1 MNKEYFIAQKIHQGK
16 NEDKKVSRPIT
27 RIAMFSITLA
37 MMVNI
42 ITIAVVTG
50 FQHQVR
56 DKVIGFGSHATLMKA
71 GEQSTFESAPILA
84 DSNISNVVREINS
97 VRHIQKFA
105 YKPALLQS
113 APDTVYYQSPNID
126 TFQIQQ
132 EIHGVV
138 VKGVGTDFDLSFF
151 QSNIKEGVLPDFA
164 SATPIN
170 ELLISS
176 RVARDLNISLNDE
189 INTFFIKSQPIKDK
203 YKIVGIFETGLEELD
218 KEIVIGD
225 IRNVQ
230 RLNDW
235 GIQASI
241 RVADT
246 VNELGQFIIY
256 ADVKGGNGNYR
267 FDWGEGYETFRGFP
281 YCDVKDTVI
290 RLIASDYW
298 MFMEAEDAETAIP
311 DTAYLKVS
319 VSGNRFVPCFP
330 EKMEGNE
337 FIRNYLNDEG
347 TKFSVDLKHGKTVTF
362 EYIDGKGSHENYI
375 GGFEILVNKW
385 EDLDQITTEIKKS
398 LIYTGDETLQ
408 DLRVTS
414 IKEEQEEIFLWLNF
428 LDLNVIVI
436 LVLMI
441 LVSTINMGS
450 GLLVLIITKTSM
462 IGLLKALGAANWSI
476 RKVFLYQ
483 VSFIILRGMIIG
495 NILGLGLCYLQLHYN
510 LIPLNAE
517 VYYLNTVPIEIN
529 YVHILLL
536 NVGTLILCTAAL
548 IIPSYAVTK
557 ISPVKAIKFD

>member
-37 MMVNI
+37 MIVNI

-50 FQHQVR
+50 FQNQVR
-56 DKVIGFGSHATLMKA
+56 DKVIGFGSHATIMKA
-71 GEQSTFESAPILA
+71 GEQSTYESAPILFDTA
-84 DSNISNVVREINS
+84 MINTVLAMNS
-97 VRHIQKFA
+97 VHHIHKFA

-113 APDTVYYQSPNID
+113 APDTVYYQSANID
-126 TFQIQQ
+126 TFQVQQ
-132 EIHGVV
+132 QIHGVV
-138 VKGVGTDFDLSFF
+138 VKGVGEDFNWTFF
-151 QSNIKEGVLPDFA
+151 EKNLKQGVLPNFT
-164 SATPIN
+164 SEEPLN

-176 RVARDLNISLNDE
+176 RVARDLNLSLNE
-189 INTFFIKSQPIKDK
+189 EVNTFFIKSQPIKDK

-230 RLNDW
+230 ELNDW
-235 GIQASI
+235 GIKAAI

-246 VNELGQFIIY
+246 VNEQGQFIIY

-281 YCDVKDTVI
+281 YCDVKDTLI

-298 MFMEAEDAETAIP
+298 MFLDGEDSETVIP
-311 DTAYLKVS
+311 DTAYLKIT
-319 VSGNRFVPCFP
+319 VSGNKFVPCYPSKFD
-330 EKMEGNE
+330 GNE
-337 FIRNYLNDEG
+337 FVRNYLNEDG
-347 TKFSVDLKHGKTVTF
+347 TKFSVDLKNGKKVTF
-362 EYIDGKGSHENYI
+362 EYIDGKGSHQNYI
-375 GGFEILVNKW
+375 GGLEILVNKW
-385 EDLDQITTEIKKS
+385 DDLDNITTEIKRS
-398 LIYTGDETLQ
+398 LIYTGDESMQ
-408 DLRVTS
+408 DIRINS
-414 IKEEQEEIFLWLNF
+414 IKEEQEEIFLWLSF

-462 IGLLKALGAANWSI
+462 IGLLKALGATNWSI
-476 RKVFLYQ
+476 RKIFLYQ

-495 NILGLGLCYLQLHYN
+495 NVVGLGLCYLQLNYN

-529 YVHILLL
+529 YVHIILL

>member
-37 MMVNI
+37 MIVNI

-50 FQHQVR
+50 FQNQVR
-56 DKVIGFGSHATLMKA
+56 DKVIGFGSHATIMKA
-71 GEQSTFESAPILA
+71 GEQSTYESAPILI
-84 DSNISNVVREINS
+84 DSAMENAVLSMTS
-97 VRHIQKFA
+97 VNHIQKFA

-113 APDTVYYQSPNID
+113 APDTVYYKSANID

-132 EIHGVV
+132 QIHGVV
-138 VKGVGTDFDLSFF
+138 VKGVGEDFKWSFF
-151 QSNIKEGVLPDFA
+151 EKNLTQGVLPDFT
-164 SATPIN
+164 SEEPLN

-176 RVARDLNISLNDE
+176 RVARDLNLSLNDE

-230 RLNDW
+230 ELNDW
-235 GIQASI
+235 GVKAAI

-246 VNELGQFIIY
+246 VNSQGQFIIY

-281 YCDVKDTVI
+281 YCDVKDTLI

-298 MFMEAEDAETAIP
+298 MFLDGEDTETAIP
-311 DTAYLKVS
+311 DTAYLKIS
-319 VSGNRFVPCFP
+319 VSGNKFVPCYP
-330 EKMEGNE
+330 AEMDGQE
-337 FIRNYLNDEG
+337 FVKKYLNDVG
-347 TKFSVDLKHGKTVTF
+347 TKYSVDLKDGKTVTF
-362 EYIDGKGSHENYI
+362 EYIDGKGSHYNYI
-375 GGFEILVNKW
+375 GGWEVLVNQW
-385 EDLDQITTEIKKS
+385 DDLDNITSEIKRS
-398 LIYTGDETLQ
+398 LIYTGDESMQ
-408 DLRVTS
+408 DIRINS
-414 IKEEQEEIFLWLNF
+414 IKEEQEEIFLWLSF

-462 IGLLKALGAANWSI
+462 IGLLKALGATNWSI
-476 RKVFLYQ
+476 RKIFLYQ
-483 VSFIILRGMIIG
+483 VSFIILKGMIIG
-495 NILGLGLCYLQLHYN
+495 NGIGLGLCYLQLNYN
-510 LIPLNAE
+510 LIPLNPE

-529 YVHILLL
+529 YVHIILL

-548 IIPSYAVTK
+548 LIPSYVVTK

>member
-37 MMVNI
+37 MIVNI

-50 FQHQVR
+50 FQNQVR
-56 DKVIGFGSHATLMKA
+56 DKVIGFGSHATIMKA
-71 GEQSTFESAPILA
+71 GEQSTYESAPILIDTA
-84 DSNISNVVREINS
+84 MTNKVLAMNS
-97 VRHIQKFA
+97 VQHIQQFA

-113 APDTVYYQSPNID
+113 SPDTVYYKSANLD
-126 TFQIQQ
+126 TFQVQQ
-132 EIHGVV
+132 QIHGVV
-138 VKGVGTDFDLSFF
+138 VKGVGTDFNWAFF
-151 QSNIKEGVLPDFA
+151 EKNLKEGVLPDLH
-164 SATPIN
+164 SEKPTN

-176 RVARDLNISLNDE
+176 RVARDLNLSLNDE
-189 INTFFIKSQPIKDK
+189 VNTFFIKSQPIKDK

-230 RLNDW
+230 ELNDW
-235 GIQASI
+235 GIKTAI

-246 VNELGQFIIY
+246 VNSQGQFIVY

-267 FDWGEGYETFRGFP
+267 YDWGEGFETFRGFP
-281 YCDVKDTVI
+281 YCDVKDTLI

-298 MFMEAEDAETAIP
+298 MFLDGEDSETAIP
-311 DTAYLKVS
+311 DTAYLKVT
-319 VSGNRFVPCFP
+319 VSGNRFVPCYP
-330 EKMEGNE
+330 SKLDGNE
-337 FIRNYLNDEG
+337 FVRNYLNDDG
-347 TKFSVDLKHGKTVTF
+347 TKFSVDLKNGKKVTF
-362 EYIDGKGSHENYI
+362 EYIDGKGSHQNYI
-375 GGFEILVNKW
+375 GGLEILVNKW
-385 EDLDQITTEIKKS
+385 EDLDNITRDIKRT
-398 LIYTGDETLQ
+398 LIYTGDESMQ
-408 DLRVTS
+408 DVRVNS
-414 IKEEQEEIFLWLNF
+414 IKEDQAEIFLWLSF

-462 IGLLKALGAANWSI
+462 IGLLKALGAKNWSI
-476 RKVFLYQ
+476 RKIFLYQ
-483 VSFIILRGMIIG
+483 VSFIILKGMVIG
-495 NILGLGLCYLQLHYN
+495 NIIGIGLCYLQLNYN
-510 LIPLNAE
+510 LIPLNSE

-529 YVHILLL
+529 YLHIILLNL
-536 NVGTLILCTAAL
+536 GTLILCTAAL